1 MSNTII
7 GRVKSFKDYWIHLK
21 GYYWSIQLEIAVWI
35 YWIHLKGFYW
45 RIHLE
50 IAVWILDKRK
60 ACWIWDFH
68 SFSFAQSGIW
78 LFCVICLHLLLAFLH
93 SYGRL
98 LRRLPHSTQLNGCSF
113 IQYEDFDLLHWC
125 VNNCTNEC
133 RLVIVVSQSAV
144 SLVE

>member
-21 GYYWSIQLEIAVWI
+21 GYYWSIQLEIAAWI
-35 YWIHLKGFYW
+35 YWIHLKGLYW

-60 ACWIWDFH
+60 ARWIWDLH

-78 LFCVICLHLLLAFLH
+78 LSCVICLHLLFAFLH
-93 SYGRL
+93 SYMVACSDGYL
-98 LRRLPHSTQLNGCSF
+98 IQLNSTQLNSTAAHSF
-113 IQYEDFDLLHWC
+113 NMKILIC
-125 VNNCTNEC
+125 CIGACNNCTNED
-133 RLVIVVSQSAV
+133 VD
-144 SLVE
+144 

>member
-35 YWIHLKGFYW
+35 YYPLKRILLENSLKLLFGFWIKEKRAGFGIY
-45 RIHLE
+45 I
-50 IAVWILDKRK
+50 
-60 ACWIWDFH
+60 H

-78 LFCVICLHLLLAFLH
+78 LSCVICLHLLFAFLH

-98 LRRLPHSTQLNGCSF
+98 LRRLPHSTQLNSTQLNGCSL

-125 VNNCTNEC
+125 V
-133 RLVIVVSQSAV
+133 
-144 SLVE
+144 

>member
-60 ACWIWDFH
+60 ARWIWDLH

-78 LFCVICLHLLLAFLH
+78 LFCVICLH
-93 SYGRL
+93 SYSRL
-98 LRRLPHSTQLNGCSF
+98 LRRVPHSTQLNSTAAHSF
-113 IQYEDFDLLHWC
+113 NMKILICCLGAC
-125 VNNCTNEC
+125 NNCTNE
-133 RLVIVVSQSAV
+133 
-144 SLVE
+144 

>member
-35 YWIHLKGFYW
+35 YWIHLKGLYW

-60 ACWIWDFH
+60 ACWIWDLH
-68 SFSFAQSGIW
+68 SFI
-78 LFCVICLHLLLAFLH
+78 LFRSIRHLVILCHLLTSTPRLFTFIRSLAQTVTSFN
-93 SYGRL
+93 STQRL
-98 LRRLPHSTQLNGCSF
+98 LIHSFNMKILICCIG
-113 IQYEDFDLLHWC
+113 
-125 VNNCTNEC
+125 
-133 RLVIVVSQSAV
+133 A
-144 SLVE
+144 

>member
-35 YWIHLKGFYW
+35 YWIHLKGFNW
-45 RIHLE
+45 RIQLE

-68 SFSFAQSGIW
+68 SFILFRSIRHLVILCHLFAYIHT
-78 LFCVICLHLLLAFLH
+78 VALLAQTVTYLI
-93 SYGRL
+93 
-98 LRRLPHSTQLNGCSF
+98 QLNGCLTHS
-113 IQYEDFDLLHWC
+113 I
-125 VNNCTNEC
+125 
-133 RLVIVVSQSAV
+133 
-144 SLVE
+144 